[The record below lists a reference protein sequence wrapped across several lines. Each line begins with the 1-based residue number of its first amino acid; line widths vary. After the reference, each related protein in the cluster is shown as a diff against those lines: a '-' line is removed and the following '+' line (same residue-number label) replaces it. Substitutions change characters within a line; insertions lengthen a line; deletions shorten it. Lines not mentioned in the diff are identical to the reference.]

1 MSEHARCVRLN
12 TTLSADRYTLNIRNE
27 TQVRTQI
34 GKWGNSAAVR
44 LPKWVVDQLGLMP
57 GTEVDLSVRDG
68 ALRLTAVSNAAPTL
82 AELIASM
89 DALGPQ
95 GETELVDWG
104 PDRGSE
110 IIEDDYSAPSLVSL
124 R

>member
-1 MSEHARCVRLN
+1 LDIRKE
-12 TTLSADRYTLNIRNE
+12 TL
-27 TQVRTQI
+27 VRTQI

-44 LPKWVVDQLGLMP
+44 LPKWVVDQLGLAP
-57 GTEVDLSVRDG
+57 GTEVDLAVRDG
-68 ALRLTAVSNAAPTL
+68 ALRLTAVSNVAPTL

-89 DALGPQ
+89 DAIGPQ
-95 GETELVDWG
+95 GESELVDWG

-110 IIEDDYSAPSLVSL
+110 IIEDDYSASSPAS